1 LCALD
6 TGGDGRQLQDDVT
19 NRSGSDSSAATGDAT
34 QLGFAP
40 VELGRLDKG
49 GAPLHVL
56 DGRPG
61 GLLFQNL
68 EKLG

>member
-1 LCALD
+1 
-6 TGGDGRQLQDDVT
+6 VFV
-19 NRSGSDSSAATGDAT
+19 SSNDAEASATVAGLAT

-40 VELGRLDKG
+40 IELGRLDKG

-68 EKLG
+68 IKLG

>member
-1 LCALD
+1 MTLSAL
-6 TGGDGRQLQDDVT
+6 
-19 NRSGSDSSAATGDAT
+19 ATR
-34 QLGFAP
+34 LGFAP
-40 VELGRLDKG
+40 IELGRLDEG

-68 EKLG
+68 FQLG